1 LICEPKGLISGK
13 ALKHALPIGMAA
25 NQHHPT
31 WVTCIT
37 LKRLNSNIP
46 LPK

>member
-1 LICEPKGLISGK
+1 LICEPEGLISGK

-25 NQHHPT
+25 NQHHST
-31 WVTCIT
+31 WVTGIT
-37 LKRLNSNIP
+37 LKRLNSNIA